1 MANKDQVKGFEPY
14 GKLQSARNYQA
25 GGTIYQGDLVKFSSG
40 GQVVQA
46 AAADACCGVAL
57 SYATSGNDV
66 LVADSPDQMFVG
78 QADDSTIDA
87 QTDINLNYDFVV
99 ASANTTYR
107 TSGMEVDAS
116 TQNTTAT
123 LPLKVVKILPRIDNA
138 LGANVD
144 VVCKINNHQ
153 LGSHTGT
160 AGV

>member
-1 MANKDQVKGFEPY
+1 MANKDQVKGFEPS
-14 GKLQSARNYQA
+14 GKVLSANVYQA

-46 AAADACCGVAL
+46 AASDACCGVAL
-57 SYATSGNDV
+57 SYSTSGNDV
-66 LVADSPDQMFVG
+66 LVADDPNQLFIG
-78 QADDSTIDA
+78 QCDDATIDA

-99 ASANTTYR
+99 AAANTTYR
-107 TSGMEVDAS
+107 TSGMEVDSS
-116 TQNTTAT
+116 TQAATAT
-123 LPLKVVKILPRIDNA
+123 LPLKVLKIVPRADNA

-144 VVCKINNHQ
+144 VICKINNHQ